1 MPVYLHFLSELI
13 FLLSIKSRVISDCAV
28 VLSFC
33 QLGEVQITPL
43 ADNDKGLQSQIL
55 SFIMSVHN
63 SPNVSFK
70 LYIH

>member
-1 MPVYLHFLSELI
+1 MPVYLHFLSKLI

-28 VLSFC
+28 VLSFFC

-55 SFIMSVHN
+55 SFMSVHN